1 MTTVKQTGT
10 TVEVAIEKALE
21 QLNVSRNEVE
31 IDVLTQGRKGFFG
44 IGAREAKVRLTVK
57 PKVEPEVKESPVQL
71 KEQQKKKAEE
81 ILDEQEVNSETR
93 STEEI
98 VEVTPIVEE
107 EKNPIAETVQYLTKV
122 AKEMQIDDL
131 QVSHEVDGKYVYFQ
145 LESKKAALLIGK
157 RGQTLN
163 ALQQLAQLVA
173 NQHAKQFKVV
183 RLNVGDYRERRE
195 QSLAHLAERMAD
207 KAIQT
212 GRKVQLEPMPAYE
225 RKVIH
230 HTLSNR
236 MDVETR
242 SEGSDPHRYLV
253 IGPI

>member
-10 TVEVAIEKALE
+10 TVEIAIEKALQ

-31 IDVLTQGRKGFFG
+31 IDVLAEERKGFFG
-44 IGAREAKVRLTVK
+44 IGAREAIVRVTVK
-57 PKVEPEVKESPVQL
+57 EKAIPKINEVPDKKNEP
-71 KEQQKKKAEE
+71 KAEE
-81 ILDEQEVNSETR
+81 GSKVQKTISKR
-93 STEEI
+93 S
-98 VEVTPIVEE
+98 VME
-107 EKNPIAETVQYLTKV
+107 EKVEMPARVEYKKEPIAETVQYLTDV
-122 AKEMQIDDL
+122 AKDMQINDL
-131 QVSHEVDGKYVYFQ
+131 QVTHEIDGKYVYFQ

-173 NQHAKQFKVV
+173 NQHSKQFKVV

-195 QSLAHLAERMAD
+195 QSLAHLADRMAD

-212 GRKVQLEPMPAYE
+212 NRKVQLEPMPSYE

-236 MDVETR
+236 MDVETY
-242 SEGSDPHRYLV
+242 SEGADPHRYLV
-253 IGPI
+253 IEPM